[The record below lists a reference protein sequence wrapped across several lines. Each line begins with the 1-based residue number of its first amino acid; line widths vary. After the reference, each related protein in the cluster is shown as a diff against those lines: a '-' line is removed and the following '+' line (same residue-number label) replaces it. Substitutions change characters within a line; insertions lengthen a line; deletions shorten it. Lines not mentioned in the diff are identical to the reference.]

1 MDPVSQGY
9 IIAYGGRTSRVG
21 DAQKA
26 SARLKDYLVKK
37 RGLDAVRIVSVD
49 GGYRERPA
57 FELWLVPSGA
67 QLPTP
72 TPTIKR

>member
-1 MDPVSQGY
+1 M
-9 IIAYGGRTSRVG
+9 
-21 DAQKA
+21 
-26 SARLKDYLVKK
+26 KK